1 MTASHVRDPRFRK
14 LSFQFNCQCLVV
26 GPLTI
31 IHRTSNHVPVQ
42 TPLSA
47 SNRLHSCRDEHNYEI
62 TKQPAMRVIRNVGM
76 DNEPSWDHCRRSSTP
91 WTDFSALPSV
101 YCTGNS
107 YQQQHFSH
115 LWRCFPVK
123 CLYHDS
129 IPETTTH
136 KAFACAL
143 NNTWLMTA
151 ITTTI

>member
-107 YQQQHFSH
+107 YQQQHFSRLSTGILCESKTKFH
-115 LWRCFPVK
+115 PGRCFPMPLLRQHTSK
-123 CLYHDS
+123 QNTQS
-129 IPETTTH
+129 IRS
-136 KAFACAL
+136 
-143 NNTWLMTA
+143 
-151 ITTTI
+151 